1 MDRSGRTDY
10 ARPAPAP
17 VTRQHKIALLIR
29 KFRQQSPSRSK
40 ADGAPMP
47 RFLLLTGVVLV
58 MADYSFAQDSPDP
71 NPTGVVLQ
79 YAIGSSFGSLI
90 VGLLP
95 LSPCRTEHQQGPFY
109 GKLLLA
115 RDYLIS
121 PGSSPSPVSR
131 GPQTAKPPGETEPLM
146 GESCRRIPP
155 QSTAELGLRP
165 CRISALGNHPLIC
178 PI

>member
-1 MDRSGRTDY
+1 
-10 ARPAPAP
+10 
-17 VTRQHKIALLIR
+17 
-29 KFRQQSPSRSK
+29 
-40 ADGAPMP
+40 MP

-58 MADYSFAQDSPDP
+58 MADFSFAQDSPDP
-71 NPTGVVLQ
+71 NPTRVVLQ
-79 YAIGSSFGSLI
+79 YAIGAVSVHSL
-90 VGLLP
+90 
-95 LSPCRTEHQQGPFY
+95 SDYCHCRRARTEHQQGPFY